1 MMSPNRR
8 APLVLILSKSIKLTV
23 LRLQESERIRM
34 YVEDKL
40 SALENEGKEKPEK
53 ITKVQFFLSK
63 CVL

>member
-1 MMSPNRR
+1 MVNSTYCDVI
-8 APLVLILSKSIKLTV
+8 LYLICPTV

-63 CVL
+63 CVV

>member
-1 MMSPNRR
+1 MVNSTYCV
-8 APLVLILSKSIKLTV
+8 AILYLICPTV

-53 ITKVQFFLSK
+53 ITKVQISHRNM
-63 CVL
+63 